1 MKEECMSK
9 RKGKKGKKKI
19 KGRREKPIEKAE
31 ENEVRE
37 EYGTT
42 TGMPEG
48 IDAWWDDF
56 EKLEVE
62 GKLDLLYNTFAREE
76 EEEFWED
83 LFGAVNEVFN
93 ILATKKR
100 VEEGIKLLETL
111 KEQRPVQ
118 YRADYMYYDYYLL
131 HYYAPQGEKE
141 RMNEIIKH
149 FEGDPEKG
157 VDYIAVAL
165 DIFRLYGL
173 AEETSELS
181 RMGYKKLKD
190 SEEIMSWGIDEL
202 NQRAI
207 FCAIREYITSL
218 NYGKEEAEKD
228 FLNDL
233 KGLDFWGEEPA
244 TLDDEQLQNTVK
256 TLCGELRRNWKRED
270 FLISNANCEDNVYL
284 FVTEFIRYLHIEKS
298 FEWVTGDLFFE
309 LVMEYFGG
317 IEERKGGFFF
327 SYSEESL
334 NAYLGSYFDFLSLN
348 DAKGMAGLKAHEFFS
363 SFMHQNGIIRDKEL
377 RKIERV
383 IEELNVPLRKL
394 YERNTWKYGFLE
406 AWR

>member
-1 MKEECMSK
+1 
-9 RKGKKGKKKI
+9 
-19 KGRREKPIEKAE
+19 
-31 ENEVRE
+31 
-37 EYGTT
+37 
-42 TGMPEG
+42 MPEG
-48 IDAWWDDF
+48 TDVWWDDF
-56 EKLEVE
+56 VELEVD

-83 LFGAVNEVFN
+83 LFGAVDEVFN

-118 YRADYMYYDYYLL
+118 YMADYQYYDYYQL

-165 DIFRLYGL
+165 DIFRLYGM

-181 RMGYKKLKD
+181 RKAYKKLKN

-207 FCAIREYITSL
+207 FCAFREYITSL
-218 NYGKEEAEKD
+218 NYGAEEAERA
-228 FLNDL
+228 FLTDL
-233 KGLDFWGEEPA
+233 KGLDVWDEEPA
-244 TLDDEQLQNTVK
+244 TLDNERLQNTVK
-256 TLCGELRRNWKRED
+256 TLRGEIKRDWKRED

-298 FEWVTGDLFFE
+298 
-309 LVMEYFGG
+309 
-317 IEERKGGFFF
+317 
-327 SYSEESL
+327 
-334 NAYLGSYFDFLSLN
+334 
-348 DAKGMAGLKAHEFFS
+348 
-363 SFMHQNGIIRDKEL
+363 
-377 RKIERV
+377 
-383 IEELNVPLRKL
+383 
-394 YERNTWKYGFLE
+394 LE
-406 AWR
+406 

>member
-1 MKEECMSK
+1 MSK

-19 KGRREKPIEKAE
+19 KGKREEPIEKAE

-37 EYGTT
+37 EYVTT
-42 TGMPEG
+42 TGMREG

-76 EEEFWED
+76 EEGFWED
-83 LFGAVNEVFN
+83 LFGAVDNVFN
-93 ILATKKR
+93 DLATKSR

-118 YRADYMYYDYYLL
+118 YMADYQYYDYYRL

-165 DIFRLYGL
+165 DIFRLYGM

-181 RMGYKKLKD
+181 RMAYKKLKNSD
-190 SEEIMSWGIDEL
+190 EIMSWGIDEL

-207 FCAIREYITSL
+207 FCAIREYITSP
-218 NYGKEEAEKD
+218 NYGEEEAERD
-228 FLNDL
+228 FFKDL

-244 TLDDEQLQNTVK
+244 TLDDEQLQNTVN
-256 TLCGELRRNWKRED
+256 TLRGELRRDWKRED
-270 FLISNANCEDNVYL
+270 FLITNANYEDNVYL
-284 FVTEFIRYLHIEKS
+284 FATEFIRYLHIEKS
-298 FEWVTGDLFFE
+298 LEWVTGDLFFE
-309 LVMEYFGG
+309 LIMKYFGE

-334 NAYLGSYFDFLSLN
+334 NAYLGSYFGFLSLN

-363 SFMHQNGIIRDKEL
+363 SFMHQKGIIRDKES

-394 YERNTWKYGFLE
+394 YERNTWKYRFLE